1 MNSYNTTVVYH
12 SSYSTV
18 SEWIRQIIQHFGTKY
33 DVKEFFFQMPI
44 KFLELKGKPATWDCI
59 VNKLPSEIFFDFLN
73 KFCLKSIY
81 LAFNFE
87 EFALS

>member
-1 MNSYNTTVVYH
+1 MVAIQPLDIIAAIQRFQSGFVKLFNTSEQNTT
-12 SSYSTV
+12 S
-18 SEWIRQIIQHFGTKY
+18 KN
-33 DVKEFFFQMPI
+33 FFFQMPI

-73 KFCLKSIY
+73 MFCLKSIY
-81 LAFNFE
+81 LALNFE